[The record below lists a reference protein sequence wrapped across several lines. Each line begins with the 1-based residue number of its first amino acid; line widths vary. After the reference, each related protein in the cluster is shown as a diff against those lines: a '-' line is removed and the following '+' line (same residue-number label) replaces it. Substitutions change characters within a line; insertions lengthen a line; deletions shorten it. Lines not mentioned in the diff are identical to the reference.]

1 MLKLSY
7 KMVSNIYKKSVF
19 ILGIMNNAC
28 YIHVDSDV
36 CVDFHAKFVNVPEVF
51 SKVKFRNIFFV
62 VA

>member
-7 KMVSNIYKKSVF
+7 TMVSNIYKKSAF
-19 ILGIMNNAC
+19 ILASMGSAC
-28 YIHVDSDV
+28 YIDVDSDV

-51 SKVKFRNIFFV
+51 SKVKFRNIVFV

>member
-1 MLKLSY
+1 
-7 KMVSNIYKKSVF
+7 MVSNIYKKSVF